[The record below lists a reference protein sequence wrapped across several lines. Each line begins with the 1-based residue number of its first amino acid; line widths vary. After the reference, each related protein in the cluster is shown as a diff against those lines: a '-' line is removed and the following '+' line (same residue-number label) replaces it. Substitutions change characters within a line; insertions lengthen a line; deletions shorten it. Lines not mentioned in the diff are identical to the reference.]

1 MPAPAG
7 GFAPYN
13 AIPCQT
19 SAGTLAPVNAIAV
32 VVINDGS
39 VPVAPINAQAVTF
52 VTSAYPLEPDTP
64 IPIVVVSNHPDHPVS
79 PAAPIP
85 VFQVGTVP

>member
-1 MPAPAG
+1 LIGAT

-19 SAGTLAPVNAIAV
+19 SAGPVAPINAIAV

-39 VPVAPINAQAVTF
+39 VPVAPINAQAITF

-64 IPIVVVSNHPDHPVS
+64 IPIVVVTNHPDHPVS
-79 PAAPIP
+79 PAAVIP

>member
-13 AIPCQT
+13 AMPIQ
-19 SAGTLAPVNAIAV
+19 SDAGAIVPINAIPV

-39 VPVAPINAQAVTF
+39 VPVAPINAQLVAF
-52 VTSAYPLEPDTP
+52 VTSAWPLEPDTP
-64 IPIVVVSNHPDHPVS
+64 IPVVVVTAHPQHPPS
-79 PAAPIP
+79 PAAVIP
-85 VFQVGTVP
+85 VFQVGAVP

>member
-1 MPAPAG
+1 MPAPPG

-13 AIPCQT
+13 ALPVIS
-19 SAGTLAPVNAIAV
+19 SAATLAPVKAIPV

-39 VPVAPINAQAVTF
+39 VPVAPVNAQPVAF
-52 VTSAYPLEPDTP
+52 VTAAYPLEPDTP
-64 IPIVVVSNHPDHPVS
+64 IPIVVITGGTPPAS

-85 VFQVGTVP
+85 VYQVGAVP

>member
-1 MPAPAG
+1 MPV
-7 GFAPYN
+7 
-13 AIPCQT
+13 QT
-19 SAGTLAPVNAIAV
+19 SAGQLAPVNAIAV

-39 VPVAPINAQAVTF
+39 VPIAPINAQSVAF

-64 IPIVVVSNHPDHPVS
+64 IPVVVVSSHPDHPVS

>member
-1 MPAPAG
+1 MPAPPG
-7 GFAPYN
+7 GFAPFN
-13 AIPCQT
+13 AMPVQT
-19 SAGTLAPVNAIAV
+19 SGGTLAPVNAIAV
-32 VVINDGS
+32 VVISDGS

-52 VTSAYPLEPDTP
+52 VTAAYPLEPDTP
-64 IPIVVVSNHPDHPVS
+64 IPVVVVSSHPQHPVS